1 MDSQYSAADVGNA
14 LELYHIYILENMYDI
29 SILNRL
35 KLLNVKHAKYA
46 NRRSMK
52 QLEHDRT
59 CLDMDMTAEF
69 KANRGNVQWYI

>member
-35 KLLNVKHAKYA
+35 KLLNVKHAKHA
-46 NRRSMK
+46 NRRKICFDATPDVVSGASL
-52 QLEHDRT
+52 LE
-59 CLDMDMTAEF
+59 
-69 KANRGNVQWYI
+69 Q